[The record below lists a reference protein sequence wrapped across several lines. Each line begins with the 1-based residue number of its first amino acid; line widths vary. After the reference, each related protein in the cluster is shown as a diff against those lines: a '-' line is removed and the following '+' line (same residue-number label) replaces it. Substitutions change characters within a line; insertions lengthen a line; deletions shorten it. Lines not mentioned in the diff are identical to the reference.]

1 MPEGSQRLPRHPRIG
16 RLVRSRSSLASPA
29 ERPLILLAP
38 PRQDK
43 LAQLAWLLASLPP
56 QRAGRDRLFHHFGY
70 SSAAFPQPLRGN
82 HFGVLFLCGNIQHDT
97 PRNSSFSPAA
107 RSPSAPFAK
116 GPSPARSC
124 RSLFP
129 YLLYLLS
136 FLFL

>member
-29 ERPLILLAP
+29 ERPLILLTP

-70 SSAAFPQPLRGN
+70 SSAAFPQPLRGS
-82 HFGVLFLCGNIQHDT
+82 HFGVLFLCGNIRHDT
-97 PRNSSFSPAA
+97 PRNSSFSP
-107 RSPSAPFAK
+107 
-116 GPSPARSC
+116 PARLPPVAGHLPA
-124 RSLFP
+124 RH
-129 YLLYLLS
+129 
-136 FLFL
+136 FLR

>member
-70 SSAAFPQPLRGN
+70 SSAAFPQPFAIN
-82 HFGVLFLCGNIQHDT
+82 HFGVLFLCGNIRHDT
-97 PRNSSFSPAA
+97 PRNSPCLRF
-107 RSPSAPFAK
+107 PSCPV
-116 GPSPARSC
+116 
-124 RSLFP
+124 SL
-129 YLLYLLS
+129 S
-136 FLFL
+136 ASV